1 MKQNATY
8 LFRHSD
14 NGFYHSQSRWS
25 TMAQLALIYL
35 SKNAK
40 DGLSVYHSQIVKEP
54 ERWLT
59 KSDLTL
65 PLKGWSADNTTVEG
79 NIQYLFVD
87 KGKSLENAGVYPDI
101 VYKNDRKK
109 EIVLIVVR
117 TIGRT
122 LRGRKKEG
130 MDNFDRYS
138 ELVANIKKEG
148 WKCELYYLMSYGH
161 EDEGNQCEPGKVD
174 ESKRFQDWKRLE
186 QIGGKILLWEE
197 VFASLIGSELEKYF
211 CDDLNR
217 YTLMPE
223 WV

>member
-8 LFRHSD
+8 LFRQSE

-25 TMAQLALIYL
+25 TMAQIALIYL

-40 DGLSVYHSQIVKEP
+40 EGLSIYHSQMVKEP
-54 ERWLT
+54 ERWLA

-65 PLKGWSADNTTVEG
+65 IPKGWSSDNTTVEG
-79 NIQYLFVD
+79 NIKYLFGD
-87 KGKSLENAGVYPDI
+87 EGKSLENAGVYPDI
-101 VYKNDRKK
+101 VYKNDMKK
-109 EIVLIVVR
+109 EIVLIIVR

-130 MDNFDRYS
+130 LDNFDRYNK
-138 ELVANIKKEG
+138 LVENIKKEG

-161 EDEGNQCEPGKVD
+161 EDEGNQCEKGKVD

-197 VFASLIGSELEKYF
+197 VFSSLAGSELEKYF
-211 CDDLNR
+211 FNDLNK
-217 YTLMPE
+217 YALMPH
-223 WV
+223 

>member
-8 LFRHSD
+8 LFRQAE

-40 DGLSVYHSQIVKEP
+40 NGLSVYHSQIVKES
-54 ERWLT
+54 ERWLER
-59 KSDLTL
+59 SNLTFI
-65 PLKGWSADNTTVEG
+65 PNEWNVKNTVVEG
-79 NIQYLFVD
+79 NIKYLFSD
-87 KGKSLENAGVYPDI
+87 DSKSLENVEVYPDL
-101 VYKNDRKK
+101 VYKNNEKK
-109 EIVLIVVR
+109 EITLIVVR

-130 MDNFDRYS
+130 LDNFDRYNK
-138 ELVANIKKEG
+138 LVENIEKEG
-148 WKCELYYLMSYGH
+148 WGCELYYLLSYGH

-186 QIGGKILLWEE
+186 KIGGKILLWEE
-197 VFASLIGSELEKYF
+197 MFSSLAGSELEKYF
-211 CDDLNR
+211 CDDLNK
-217 YTLMPE
+217 YALIPE